1 MDLKEAFEVAMQG
14 EVEGRELYRV
24 AAQQTDD
31 KKAKEVFMSL
41 SNDED
46 MHLHFLKKLYA
57 EYEKGKEIELPEL
70 PKIREFDDA
79 ESPIFTREFK
89 KFVKEKDFEMTTL
102 SIGMKLELEAAQ
114 FYKDM
119 AKQSDSE
126 KLKEF
131 FSYLAKW
138 EEGHFEALKKQK
150 GYFEEYYKSKYSF
163 FRGF

>member
-1 MDLKEAFEVAMQG
+1 MELKEAFEMAMQG
-14 EVEGRELYRV
+14 EIEGRELYRV
-24 AAQQTDD
+24 AAQQTED

-46 MHLHFLKKLYA
+46 MHLHFLKKLYE
-57 EYEKGKEIELPEL
+57 EYTKGGDITLPDL

-79 ESPIFTREFK
+79 ESPIFTKEFK
-89 KFVKEKDFEMTTL
+89 KFVKNMDFEMTTL

-119 AKQSDSE
+119 AKQADND

-131 FSYLAKW
+131 FLYLAKW
-138 EEGHFEALKKQK
+138 EEGHFDALKKQK
-150 GYFEEYYKSKYSF
+150 SYFGEYYKSKYSF
-163 FRGF
+163 YRGF

>member
-1 MDLKEAFEVAMQG
+1 MDLKEAFEMAMQG
-14 EVEGRELYRV
+14 EIEGRELYRV
-24 AAQQTDD
+24 AAQQTED
-31 KKAKEVFMSL
+31 KKAKDVFMSL

-46 MHLHFLKKLYA
+46 MHLSFLRKLYK
-57 EYEKGKEIELPEL
+57 EYSDGREMEL
-70 PKIREFDDA
+70 PKLPKLREFEDA

-89 KFVKEKDFEMTTL
+89 NFVQNKDFEITTL

-119 AKQSDSE
+119 AKEFEDE

-131 FSYLAKW
+131 FLYLSKW
-138 EEGHFEALKKQK
+138 EEGHFDALRKQK
-150 GYFEEYYKSKYSF
+150 SFFEDYYKSKYTF

>member
-1 MDLKEAFEVAMQG
+1 MDLKKAFEMAMQG
-14 EVEGRELYRV
+14 EIEGRELYRT
-24 AAQQTDD
+24 AARQTDD
-31 KKAKEVFMSL
+31 KKAKEVFMNL

-46 MHLHFLKKLYA
+46 MHLAFLKKLYK
-57 EYEKGKEIELPEL
+57 EYDEGKEIELPDL
-70 PKIREFDDA
+70 PKIRDFDDA

-89 KFVKEKDFEMTTL
+89 KFVSSRDFEMTAL

-119 AKQSDSE
+119 AKQAENE

-131 FSYLAKW
+131 FLYLAKW
-138 EEGHFEALKKQK
+138 EEGHFEALRSQK
-150 GYFEEYYKSKYSF
+150 NYFGAYYKSKYSF

>member
-1 MDLKEAFEVAMQG
+1 MDLKEAFEMAMQG

-46 MHLHFLKKLYA
+46 MHLHFLKKLYD
-57 EYEKGKEIELPEL
+57 EYTNKKDITLPDL
-70 PKIREFDDA
+70 PKIKEFDDA

-89 KFVKEKDFEMTTL
+89 KFVKNKDFEMTTL

-114 FYKDM
+114 FYKSM
-119 AKQSDSE
+119 AMESE
-126 KLKEF
+126 DKKLKDF
-131 FSYLAKW
+131 FLYLAKW
-138 EEGHFEALKKQK
+138 EEGHFDALKKQK
-150 GYFEEYYKSKYSF
+150 SYFEDYYKSKYSF
-163 FRGF
+163 YRGF